1 MNHSVTH
8 KDALSLKKLT
18 GQNAVIVEKKS
29 EELEDSKFDLGGY
42 RKSVSVSKTNSSEQR
57 TRQPPIKSLMPS
69 GKSHGARP
77 GETPEIPH

>member
-8 KDALSLKKLT
+8 KDAAEPQKID

-42 RKSVSVSKTNSSEQR
+42 ENPYQYLKQFF
-57 TRQPPIKSLMPS
+57 P
-69 GKSHGARP
+69 
-77 GETPEIPH
+77 